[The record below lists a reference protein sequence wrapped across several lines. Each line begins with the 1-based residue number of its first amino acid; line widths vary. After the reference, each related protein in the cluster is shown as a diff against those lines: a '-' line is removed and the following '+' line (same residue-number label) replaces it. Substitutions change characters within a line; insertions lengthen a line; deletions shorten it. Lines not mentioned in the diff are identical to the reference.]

1 MDGTLS
7 LLDWRESAAPAER
20 LADGSA
26 PIERPTRV
34 LVFDCETTGTS
45 FATDQV
51 IELCVQH
58 GLAEDAPSQV
68 WRIRPSAPIHPGA
81 RALHGISE
89 EDLVSCPFFAELA
102 DEIVAVF
109 ASAEVIVGYN
119 IAFDIQMLQ
128 AEYARIGRPLLDLSD
143 KKIVDAYR
151 LWQKFEPRS
160 LQHAHQRF
168 VGEGFAS
175 AHSASADVAATGRV
189 LAGMIKHYGLPSDW
203 DELAQKCAP
212 RSSPTAATPTP
223 PDSR

>member
-1 MDGTLS
+1 M
-7 LLDWRESAAPAER
+7 
-20 LADGSA
+20 
-26 PIERPTRV
+26 
-34 LVFDCETTGTS
+34 LVFDCETTGTH

-58 GLAEDAPSQV
+58 GLSEDAPNQV
-68 WRIRPSAPIHPGA
+68 WRIQPSTPIHPGA

-89 EDLVSCPFFAELA
+89 EDLVACPSFAELA
-102 DEIVAVF
+102 DEISDVF

-160 LQHAHQRF
+160 LQHAHKRF

-189 LAGMIKHYGLPSDW
+189 LAGMIKHYGLHTDW

-212 RSSPTAATPTP
+212 RAPAPTP
-223 PDSR
+223 SDSR